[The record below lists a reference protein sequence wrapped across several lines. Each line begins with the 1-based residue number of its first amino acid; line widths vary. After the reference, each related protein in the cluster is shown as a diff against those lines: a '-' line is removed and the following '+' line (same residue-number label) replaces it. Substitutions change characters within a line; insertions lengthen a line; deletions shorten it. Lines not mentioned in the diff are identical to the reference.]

1 MIKNPS
7 HSGQLSLQ
15 KMQPGLKQ
23 CKFPILGKIHQDP
36 PVYIADT
43 LWLERIWRCCK
54 AKTFSTTTL
63 LQPCDVCIL
72 WIFDLLHAIA
82 SSESFLAVES
92 WTFQGKCII
101 GQSFAGKLLLHSNA
115 PTRSLKSLH
124 LKMFWGRLFCA
135 GRLVFLGRKE
145 AKKIDIARRIEG
157 AKPLMFIVHNCSWR
171 L

>member
-82 SSESFLAVES
+82 SSESFLAVCPELFKES
-92 WTFQGKCII
+92 ASLGKVLQANCCCT
-101 GQSFAGKLLLHSNA
+101 QMRRQEAWSHSIKKCSGWDYFV
-115 PTRSLKSLH
+115 PGER
-124 LKMFWGRLFCA
+124 
-135 GRLVFLGRKE
+135 
-145 AKKIDIARRIEG
+145 KKIDIARRIEG
-157 AKPLMFIVHNCSWR
+157 AKPLMFIVHICSWR

>member
-101 GQSFAGKLLLHSNA
+101 GQSFAANSCCTQMRRQEAWRHSIWKCSGGDYFVPA
-115 PTRSLKSLH
+115 DCS
-124 LKMFWGRLFCA
+124 WGER
-135 GRLVFLGRKE
+135 
-145 AKKIDIARRIEG
+145 KKIDIARRIEG
-157 AKPLMFIVHNCSWR
+157 AKPLMFIVHICSWR

>member
-1 MIKNPS
+1 MEKIQWDPS
-7 HSGQLSLQ
+7 
-15 KMQPGLKQ
+15 
-23 CKFPILGKIHQDP
+23 
-36 PVYIADT
+36 VYIADT

-54 AKTFSTTTL
+54 AKTFSTKTL
-63 LQPCDVCIL
+63 IKPCDVCIL
-72 WIFDLLHAIA
+72 WIFDLSHAIA

-157 AKPLMFIVHNCSWR
+157 AKPLMSIVHICSWR

>member
-1 MIKNPS
+1 MQIP
-7 HSGQLSLQ
+7 HSGENSSGSISLYCWHS
-15 KMQPGLKQ
+15 M
-23 CKFPILGKIHQDP
+23 IGKNM
-36 PVYIADT
+36 
-43 LWLERIWRCCK
+43 
-54 AKTFSTTTL
+54 TL
-63 LQPCDVCIL
+63 LQSKNFFYNNSVATMWCVHPLNFWPFTCNCIFRKL
-72 WIFDLLHAIA
+72 FSRL
-82 SSESFLAVES
+82 S

-157 AKPLMFIVHNCSWR
+157 AKPLMFIVHICSWR